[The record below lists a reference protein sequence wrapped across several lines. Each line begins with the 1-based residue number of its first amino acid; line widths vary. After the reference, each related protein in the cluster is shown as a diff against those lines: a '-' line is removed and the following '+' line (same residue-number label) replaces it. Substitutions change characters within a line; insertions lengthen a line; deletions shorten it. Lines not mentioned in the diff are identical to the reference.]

1 MVHRYFLLTPID
13 DNINLLV
20 KSFNPLV
27 LLDPLPFA
35 RLEYTKMIESSQV
48 YELDGIFDQPSA
60 KRTKK
65 KIVTFIICIQRT
77 LNDVLYLIEKHHHLC
92 KVLDW
97 MQHQL
102 TRYTNNSLHSF

>member
-35 RLEYTKMIESSQV
+35 RLEYTKMIESS
-48 YELDGIFDQPSA
+48 
-60 KRTKK
+60 
-65 KIVTFIICIQRT
+65 
-77 LNDVLYLIEKHHHLC
+77 
-92 KVLDW
+92 
-97 MQHQL
+97 
-102 TRYTNNSLHSF
+102 